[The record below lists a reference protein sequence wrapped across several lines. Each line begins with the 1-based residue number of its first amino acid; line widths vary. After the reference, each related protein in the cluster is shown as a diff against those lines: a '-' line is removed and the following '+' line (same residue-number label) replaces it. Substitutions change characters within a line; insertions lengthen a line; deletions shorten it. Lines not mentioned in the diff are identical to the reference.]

1 MDLQRMNAMPD
12 YPDIYADGFSVTA
25 GDYGVTITLRRS
37 QPAGEPGPHQD
48 PSDVVARIRLAPNTA
63 KAIAEATMQILRTV
77 AESKGDP
84 KTTISH

>member
-1 MDLQRMNAMPD
+1 MSD

-25 GDYGVTITLRRS
+25 GDYGVTITLRLS
-37 QPAGEPGPHQD
+37 QPTGEPGPRQD
-48 PSDVVARIRLAPNTA
+48 PSEIVARIRLAANTA
-63 KAIAEATMQILRTV
+63 KAIADATTQILRTV

>member
-1 MDLQRMNAMPD
+1 MPD

-37 QPAGEPGPHQD
+37 QPSGEPGPHQD
-48 PSDVVARIRLAPNTA
+48 PSDIVARVRLAPNTA
-63 KAIAEATMQILRTV
+63 MAIADATMQILRTV